1 MFIRTVSAAVVG
13 CMLLVAPLAAQS
25 AKRGP
30 STPEERKQALADI
43 QTWQADPLGPNA
55 KDELGWVLK
64 WLADVPDITVH
75 VCTILDKLPKG
86 DKKDSN
92 TIFGGEFMAQAA
104 FVIQNP
110 DRKDD
115 LQAEYQAGVE
125 GALRTYD
132 HLLKSNPKD
141 RQEYLDNLVKRRDA
155 GALAQFVQERL
166 AAGACKN

>member
-1 MFIRTVSAAVVG
+1 MF
-13 CMLLVAPLAAQS
+13 LVAPLAAQS

-30 STPEERKQALADI
+30 STPEERKQALEYI
-43 QTWQADPLGPNA
+43 HEWQADPLGPNA
-55 KDELGWVLK
+55 KDEFGWVLK

-92 TIFGGEFMAQAA
+92 GIFGGAFMAQAV
-104 FVIQNP
+104 FVIENL
-110 DRKDD
+110 DRKND

-125 GALRTYD
+125 GALLTYE

-141 RQEYLDNLVKRRDA
+141 RQEYLDSLVKRRDT
-155 GALAQFVQERL
+155 GTLAQFVQERL